1 MLSRYNRILGRSMDN
16 EDLWRS
22 FTDLLST
29 ILLFILLVMVSISI
43 IKQAEI
49 KKGEAVIANSQK
61 SIDIMKA
68 SVDKIVGIRQNIIT
82 DIKKSLQN
90 SNLNIGVDE
99 RTGDIT
105 FFNSDILFELGSFQ
119 INDKF
124 KENLKQFVPAYFK
137 ALLPY
142 TQGKQQYISEIVVE
156 GHTDDQCSDLL
167 RCYEI
172 NLDLSQNRANSV
184 VKYILGNEFTAID
197 NGMKEKLK
205 GLISANGKSYSQL
218 IFNADK
224 SINRDKSRRVVFKFR
239 LKDDEL
245 IRQINDILNKK

>member
-1 MLSRYNRILGRSMDN
+1 
-16 EDLWRS
+16 
-22 FTDLLST
+22 
-29 ILLFILLVMVSISI
+29 MVSLSI
-43 IKQAEI
+43 INQAQI
-49 KKGEAVIANSQK
+49 KKAETVIVNSQKNIDVMKNSIVNSQK
-61 SIDIMKA
+61 SIDVMKN
-68 SVDKIVGIRQNIIT
+68 SIDKIVGIRQNIIT
-82 DIKKSLQN
+82 DIKKSLQD

-105 FFNSDILFELGSFQ
+105 FFNSNILFETGSYK
-119 INDKF
+119 INEKF

-156 GHTDDQCSDLL
+156 GHTDDQCGDLQ
-167 RCYEI
+167 RRYEI

-184 VKYILGNEFTAID
+184 VKYILGSEFHAID
-197 NGMKEKLK
+197 NSMKEKLK

-218 IFNADK
+218 IFNTDK

-245 IRQINDILNKK
+245 IRQINGILNKK

>member
-1 MLSRYNRILGRSMDN
+1 MDN

-29 ILLFILLVMVSISI
+29 ILLFILLVMASISI

-61 SIDIMKA
+61 SIDVMKA

-124 KENLKQFVPAYFK
+124 KENLKQFVPGYFK

-167 RCYEI
+167 RRYEI

-245 IRQINDILNKK
+245 IRQINDILKKK